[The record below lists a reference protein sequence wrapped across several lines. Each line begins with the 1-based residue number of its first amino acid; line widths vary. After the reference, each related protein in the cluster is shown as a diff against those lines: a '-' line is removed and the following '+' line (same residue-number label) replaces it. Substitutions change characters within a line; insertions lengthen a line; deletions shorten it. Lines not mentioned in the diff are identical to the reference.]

1 MIPAE
6 TQLKNE
12 FFLIPDNL
20 FENWNQYLIQHFCA
34 DSIEFLNN
42 KG

>member
-20 FENWNQYLIQHFCA
+20 SLKIEINISFNTFVPIQ
-34 DSIEFLNN
+34 LNF
-42 KG
+42 